1 MTIIKI
7 ESNQANVPQIV
18 KSAIWTE
25 IKRLEIGLGRTEKE
39 IRGFENK
46 YRVDSETF
54 LRRYTA
60 EDLSGQD
67 EEYIRWAGELRIR
80 ERILED
86 LGKLKEIEYVS
97 V

>member
-25 IKRLEIGLGRTEKE
+25 IKRLEIGLSRTEKE
-39 IRGFENK
+39 IRGFEDK

>member
-25 IKRLEIGLGRTEKE
+25 IKRLEIGLSRTEKE
-39 IRGFENK
+39 IRGFEDK

-67 EEYIRWAGELRIR
+67 EEYIRWAGELRLR

>member
-25 IKRLEIGLGRTEKE
+25 IKRLEIGLSRTEKE
-39 IRGFENK
+39 IRRFEDK

>member
-25 IKRLEIGLGRTEKE
+25 IKRLEIGLSRTEKE
-39 IRGFENK
+39 IRGFEDK

-54 LRRYTA
+54 LKRYTA

>member
-1 MTIIKI
+1 
-7 ESNQANVPQIV
+7 
-18 KSAIWTE
+18 
-25 IKRLEIGLGRTEKE
+25 
-39 IRGFENK
+39 
-46 YRVDSETF
+46 VDSETF

>member
-1 MTIIKI
+1 MTVIKI

>member
-7 ESNQANVPQIV
+7 ESNEANVPQIV

-25 IKRLEIGLGRTEKE
+25 IKRLEIGLSRTEKE
-39 IRGFENK
+39 IRGFEDK

>member
-1 MTIIKI
+1 MTVIKI

-25 IKRLEIGLGRTEKE
+25 VKRLEIGLSRTEKE
-39 IRGFENK
+39 IRGFEDK

-86 LGKLKEIEYVS
+86 LEKLKEIEYVS

>member
-18 KSAIWTE
+18 KSAIWTQ
-25 IKRLEIGLGRTEKE
+25 IKRLEIGLSRTEKE
-39 IRGFENK
+39 IRGFEDK

>member
-7 ESNQANVPQIV
+7 ESNQTNVPQIV

-25 IKRLEIGLGRTEKE
+25 IKRLEIGLSRTEKE
-39 IRGFENK
+39 IRGFEDK

-54 LRRYTA
+54 LRRYAA

>member
-7 ESNQANVPQIV
+7 ESNQTNVPQIV

-25 IKRLEIGLGRTEKE
+25 IKRLEIGLSKIEKE
-39 IRGFENK
+39 IRGFEDK

-67 EEYIRWAGELRIR
+67 EEYIRWAGELKIR
-80 ERILED
+80 DRILED
-86 LGKLKEIEYVS
+86 LGKLKEVEYVS

>member
-7 ESNQANVPQIV
+7 ESNQTNVPQIV

-25 IKRLEIGLGRTEKE
+25 IKRLEIGLSRTEKE
-39 IRGFENK
+39 IRGFEDK

-54 LRRYTA
+54 LRQYTA

>member
-25 IKRLEIGLGRTEKE
+25 IKRLEIGLSRTEKE
-39 IRGFENK
+39 IRGFEDK

-54 LRRYTA
+54 LRRYAA